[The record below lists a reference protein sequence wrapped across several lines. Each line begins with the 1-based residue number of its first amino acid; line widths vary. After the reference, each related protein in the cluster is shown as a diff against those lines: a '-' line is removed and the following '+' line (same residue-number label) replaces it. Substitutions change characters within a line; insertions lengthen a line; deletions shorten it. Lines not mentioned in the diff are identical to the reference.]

1 MEGTC
6 FLRGQPLVTTI
17 HSLPRKGFHLQG
29 WKTNR
34 IVRLS
39 ALKNHSGL
47 GKARSLDLSLRASAS
62 GPIRASSAVTE
73 AIPSN
78 SNAKEEDLVFVAG
91 ATGKVGSRTVRE
103 LLKLGFRVR
112 AGVRSA
118 QRAGSLVQSVKEM
131 KLQNTNEGTQPVEK
145 LEIVECDLEKK
156 DSIKPALG
164 NASVIICCI
173 GASEK
178 EISDI
183 TGPYRIDY
191 LATKNLVD
199 AAKSAKV
206 NNFILVTS
214 LGTNKFGFPAA
225 ILNLFWGVLCWKRKA
240 EEALIASG
248 LNYAIVRPGGMER
261 PTDAYKE
268 THNLTLS
275 LDDTLFGGQV
285 SNLQVAELLACMA
298 KNPQLSCS
306 KIVEVVAETTAPLT
320 PMEKLLEKIPS
331 KRPYVPPPK
340 GSIAAKEVKP
350 VPTKPVTQEPTAP
363 KEDEA
368 PQKEKYVKPRPLSPY
383 AAYEDL
389 KPPTSPIP
397 SSTASLSPAKSKE
410 VDATEVP
417 VEANIVP
424 DSISNVPVEEE
435 EELKQAGEE
444 EVKKPEEKKGRPL
457 SPYASYENLKP
468 PSSPYPKASGTR
480 KTDSLSPGP
489 TDSDTDKSS
498 TVATSVTET
507 AVATSAPE
515 TAVATNVTETAA
527 PATPRMRPLS
537 PYAVYADLKPPT
549 SPTPASTGPKKA
561 ASAED
566 NSELPGG
573 NNDVPKTVDGSVNT
587 TPSPSIPE
595 AVPVVTNV
603 ETSLAAGDNPA
614 QPKPRPLSPY
624 TMYEDMKPPTSPIPS
639 PVINH

>member
-6 FLRGQPLVTTI
+6 FLRGQPLTTVP
-17 HSLPRKGFHLQG
+17 SLPRQGFLLRG
-29 WKTNR
+29 LKTNR
-34 IVRLS
+34 IVRFS
-39 ALKNHSGL
+39 GLKNHSYI
-47 GKARSLDLSLRASAS
+47 GKSSSFDLSLRAS

-73 AIPSN
+73 ANTES
-78 SNAKEEDLVFVAG
+78 KEEDLVFVAG

-118 QRAGSLVQSVKEM
+118 QRAASLVQSVKDM
-131 KLQNTNEGTQPVEK
+131 KLQNTNEGAQPVEK
-145 LEIVECDLEKK
+145 LEIVECDLEKR
-156 DSIKPALG
+156 DSIQPALG

-199 AAKSAKV
+199 AATSAKV

-268 THNLTLS
+268 THNLTLA

-298 KNPQLSCS
+298 KNPQLSFS

-320 PMEKLLEKIPS
+320 PIEKLLEKIPS

-340 GSIAAKEVKP
+340 ESAAAKEVKP
-350 VPTKPVTQEPTAP
+350 VPTEPVTQEPTAP

-368 PQKEKYVKPRPLSPY
+368 PAKVKDVKPRPLSPY

-397 SSTASLSPAKSKE
+397 SPTTSLGATKPKD
-410 VDATEVP
+410 VDATQVP
-417 VEANIVP
+417 VETNVVP
-424 DSISNVPVEEE
+424 PPDNISNVSVEV
-435 EELKQAGEE
+435 EE
-444 EVKKPEEKKGRPL
+444 EVKQTEKKKDIPL
-457 SPYASYENLKP
+457 SPYASYDNLKP
-468 PSSPYPKASGTR
+468 PSSPSPIVSGTR
-480 KTDSLSPGP
+480 KSDSVSPGPTDPLSPGPTDPLSPGP
-489 TDSDTDKSS
+489 TDSDTGKSS

-507 AVATSAPE
+507 E
-515 TAVATNVTETAA
+515 A
-527 PATPRMRPLS
+527 PATPKMRPLS
-537 PYAVYADLKPPT
+537 PYAAYADLKPPT
-549 SPTPASTGPKKA
+549 SPSPASTGPKKTA
-561 ASAED
+561 TAED
-566 NSELPGG
+566 NSELPGS
-573 NNDVPKTVDGSVNT
+573 NNDVLKSIDGSVNT
-587 TPSPSIPE
+587 TPSSIVPE
-595 AVPVVTNV
+595 AATTVNNVTD
-603 ETSLAAGDNPA
+603 TSLTSEDNTA
-614 QPKPRPLSPY
+614 DQPKRRPLSPY
-624 TMYEDMKPPTSPIPS
+624 TMYEDMKPPTSPLPS

>member
-1 MEGTC
+1 MEGTS
-6 FLRGQPLVTTI
+6 FLRGQPLTTVP
-17 HSLPRKGFHLQG
+17 SLPRKRFLLQG
-29 WKTNR
+29 WKSNQ
-34 IVRLS
+34 IVRFS
-39 ALKNHSGL
+39 GLKNQSDSR
-47 GKARSLDLSLRASAS
+47 KSRSFFDLSLRASDK
-62 GPIRASSAVTE
+62 GPIKASSAVTD
-73 AIPSN
+73 ASPTN
-78 SNAKEEDLVFVAG
+78 SEFKEQDIVFVAG

-118 QRAGSLVQSVKEM
+118 QRAKGLVQSVKDM
-131 KLQNTNEGTQPVEK
+131 NTDEGTQPVEK
-145 LEIVECDLEKK
+145 LEVVECDLEKK
-156 DSIKPALG
+156 DSIQPALG
-164 NASVIICCI
+164 NASVVICCI

-199 AAKSAKV
+199 AATSAKV

-268 THNLTLS
+268 THNLTLA

-320 PMEKLLEKIPS
+320 PIEKLFEKIPS

-340 GSIAAKEVKP
+340 ESVAAKEVPP
-350 VPTKPVTQEPTAP
+350 VPAEPVKQESVAAKVVTPVPAEPITKEPTAP

-368 PQKEKYVKPRPLSPY
+368 PAQVKEVKPRPLSPY

-397 SSTASLSPAKSKE
+397 ATALGATKAKE
-410 VDATEVP
+410 VDATPVPEVEATQAP
-417 VEANIVP
+417 VEAANVAP
-424 DSISNVPVEEE
+424 PPENPVEVNVPVV
-435 EELKQAGEE
+435 E
-444 EVKKPEEKKGRPL
+444 EVKQVEEKKERPL

-468 PSSPYPKASGTR
+468 PSSPTPKASGIQKSDT
-480 KTDSLSPGP
+480 LAPIP
-489 TDSDTDKSS
+489 TDSDTGESS
-498 TVATSVTET
+498 TVATTVTEE
-507 AVATSAPE
+507 AEAP
-515 TAVATNVTETAA
+515 
-527 PATPRMRPLS
+527 PAIPKMRPLS
-537 PYAVYADLKPPT
+537 PYAAYADLKPPT
-549 SPTPASTGPKKA
+549 SPTPASTGPKKTA
-561 ASAED
+561 PAEEI
-566 NSELPGG
+566 SELPGG
-573 NNDVPKTVDGSVNT
+573 NDVLQTVDGSVIT
-587 TPSPSIPE
+587 TESASVPE
-595 AVPVVTNV
+595 TETVNSVTD
-603 ETSLAAGDNPA
+603 TSLTPEESAAD

-624 TMYEDMKPPTSPIPS
+624 TMYEDMKPPTSPLPS